1 MEFER
6 KELEEIKLCLEDR
19 ATKVNEELKNLKL
32 ANWENIGGMQNMYAN
47 KKAFEEHR
55 DFAIGTHIEEL
66 EQIDN
71 LLERIYEE
79 M

>member
-32 ANWENIGGMQNMYAN
+32 ANWETLVVCKICMQIR
-47 KKAFEEHR
+47 KHLKS
-55 DFAIGTHIEEL
+55 IEIL
-66 EQIDN
+66 Q
-71 LLERIYEE
+71 
-79 M
+79 